1 VSYRFRPITSE
12 DVDDMA
18 AWRYATPYEEY
29 DPASDGIEEIA
40 DAVGGSTWFAVEDD
54 DHAFTG
60 FAELKPGPEG
70 VEIGLGLRPE
80 RTGRGEGAAFVLA
93 IVAEVRRRWPGEAIW
108 LDVLPWNERAAVV
121 YERCGFVRGAVYLRR
136 FESGVERGF
145 LRMTLD
151 ETRLPPDE
159 PRG

>member
-1 VSYRFRPITSE
+1 
-12 DVDDMA
+12 
-18 AWRYATPYEEY
+18 
-29 DPASDGIEEIA
+29 
-40 DAVGGSTWFAVEDD
+40 
-54 DHAFTG
+54 
-60 FAELKPGPEG
+60 
-70 VEIGLGLRPE
+70 
-80 RTGRGEGAAFVLA
+80 
-93 IVAEVRRRWPGEAIW
+93 VAEVRRRWPGEAIW